1 MPENHSFLINGVRW
15 LWRYTRLKG
24 NAIGWTF
31 MPDPKNQLVSKKV
44 LIDERLKG
52 RARLNTEI
60 HEFLHAANPT
70 HSEEHVTQQGDDL
83 TRILWALGYRRKEDI

>member
-24 NAIGWTF
+24 QAVGWAQW
-31 MPDPKNQLVSKKV
+31 PDKRNPHLDKKV

-60 HEFLHAANPT
+60 HEYLHAANPT
-70 HSEEHVTQQGDDL
+70 LSEEHVTQQGDDL
-83 TRILWALGYRRKEDI
+83 SRILWALGYRRMEG